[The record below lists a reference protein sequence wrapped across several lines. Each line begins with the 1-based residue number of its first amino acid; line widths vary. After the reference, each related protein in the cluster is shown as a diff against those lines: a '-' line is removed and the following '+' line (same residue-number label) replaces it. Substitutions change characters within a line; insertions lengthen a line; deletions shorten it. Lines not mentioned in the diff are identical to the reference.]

1 MLSER
6 ALVTLASVRRG
17 LLIAIAFGLPIIYLP
32 ELVTDPFDLPKLGFL
47 LVSVSLVAGIRLA
60 EVVLG
65 GGPVRARGMVTPVA
79 ALLVPLGISWLG
91 SDHRSWA
98 LWGQFSRWQGLI
110 PYAVVALLAIL
121 VADAFRGRRLPIAWA
136 LAMSGT
142 VVAGYSLVQAFGLDP
157 YWLPG
162 AVVSNGST
170 IGNPNFTGAFL
181 ALTLPISVYLWVKAP
196 RARLWAVPG
205 CIFSIV
211 SLILLDSQGG
221 WAAAV
226 AGLAVLTGGLAA
238 QRWSLARP
246 LGWIAAASVI
256 LAVVGSV
263 AAAGAFGSPGAGP
276 ILGGTVR
283 DRSTEWMTA
292 AKMAAESPLI
302 GHGPNAYA
310 LLGTRYRSTENAL
323 ASELWKAD
331 DPHSLPFTFLAN
343 NGLLGFIG
351 IALIYAWVLRRT
363 HANRDAGLDL
373 ALLASAIA
381 YITQS
386 LVSID
391 EISLRTTFWVVL
403 GAVAASDRGK
413 PEAFRPPSSTTKSAL
428 AGGAVL
434 VGCALAVWS
443 AGFVRADARIQ
454 HGLDLFA
461 EGSVGEARAEFKDAL
476 AFRNEYHYRE
486 VYSQALGIAGLNL
499 GIEGAPLIDEMRR
512 VDSYLVTFPETIGL
526 RQSARIL
533 HYWSHFD
540 PRGDEYALPLVQR
553 ARVMD
558 PNNPAISV
566 LESEILVDLERA
578 PEAVQEL
585 ERFEAILS
593 GTYGD
598 YWNAFALA
606 LAVSGD
612 HDGAAEAY
620 DQARALSP
628 GSCRSMIT
636 GEVLRQLA
644 ASEPVRPSA
653 EYELFRQMVCDP
665 GFFHF
670 AVDQMPASAQHFYR

>member
-1 MLSER
+1 MSER
-6 ALVTLASVRRG
+6 VLVALASLRRG
-17 LLIAIAFGLPIIYLP
+17 LLIAVAFGLPLIYFP
-32 ELVTDPFDLPKLGFL
+32 ELVTDPFDLPKLTFL
-47 LVSVSLVAGIRLA
+47 LVVVSLVAGVRLA
-60 EVVLG
+60 EIILG
-65 GGPVRARGMVTPVA
+65 GPPLRARGLVVPTA

-98 LWGQFSRWQGLI
+98 LWGQFSRWQGAI
-110 PYAVVALLAIL
+110 PYVVVALLAIL
-121 VADAFRGRRLPIAWA
+121 VADAFRGRRFPIAWA

-157 YWLPG
+157 FWLPG

-181 ALTLPISVYLWVKAP
+181 ALTLPIGVYLWVKAT
-196 RARLWAVPG
+196 RGRLFAVPG
-205 CIFSIV
+205 CVFSVV

-221 WAAAV
+221 WAAAG
-226 AGLAVLTGGLAA
+226 AGLAILIGGLAS

-246 LGWIAAASVI
+246 LGWVAAGVVI

-263 AAAGAFGSPGAGP
+263 AAAGVFGSRDAGP

-283 DRSTEWMTA
+283 DRSTEWMAA

-302 GHGPNAYA
+302 GHGPNSYA

-331 DPHSLPFTFLAN
+331 DPHSLPLTFLAN

-351 IALIYAWVLRRT
+351 IGLIYAWVLRKT
-363 HANRDAGLDL
+363 FANRDAGLDL

-386 LVSID
+386 LISID
-391 EISLRTTFWVVL
+391 EISLRATFWVVL
-403 GAVAASDRGK
+403 GTLAASDLGT
-413 PEAFRPPSSTTKSAL
+413 PESVRPRASIRRSAL
-428 AGGAVL
+428 AGGAVFA
-434 VGCALAVWS
+434 GCALAVWS
-443 AGFVRADARIQ
+443 GGFIRADIRVQ

-461 EGSVGEARAEFKDAL
+461 EGSVDDARAEFTDAL
-476 AFRNEYHYRE
+476 AFRNEYRYRE
-486 VYSQALGIAGLNL
+486 TYSQALGIAGLNL
-499 GIEGAPLIDEMRR
+499 GVEGAPLIAQMRE
-512 VDSYLVTFPETIGL
+512 VDSYLTTFPETIGL

-533 HYWSHFD
+533 HYWSRFD
-540 PRGDEYALPLVQR
+540 PRGDEYSLPLVQR
-553 ARVMD
+553 AREMD

-566 LESEILVDLERA
+566 LESEILVGLGRA
-578 PEAVQEL
+578 EEAVEGLRRYEAEL
-585 ERFEAILS
+585 VGLYA
-593 GTYGD
+593 D
-598 YWNAFALA
+598 YWSAYALA
-606 LAVSGD
+606 LSVSGD
-612 HDGAAEAY
+612 HDSAAEVY
-620 DQARALSP
+620 DQASALGP

-653 EYELFRQMVCDP
+653 EFERFRQMICDP